1 MLESN
6 YQWNKERTGE
16 STMMMDREGKAK
28 YVPTREVTG
37 KCFVNGF
44 KVWLGSSRHVEFHK
58 LLKKSDSF
66 VRWIGEKQ
74 RSVSKRETRVLV
86 SENQNKMT
94 G

>member
-1 MLESN
+1 
-6 YQWNKERTGE
+6 
-16 STMMMDREGKAK
+16 MMMDRESRAK

-37 KCFVNGF
+37 KCSVNGF
-44 KVWLGSSRHVEFHK
+44 KVWLGCSRHMEFCK
-58 LLKKSDSF
+58 FLEKSDSF

-86 SENQNKMT
+86 SENQDKMT